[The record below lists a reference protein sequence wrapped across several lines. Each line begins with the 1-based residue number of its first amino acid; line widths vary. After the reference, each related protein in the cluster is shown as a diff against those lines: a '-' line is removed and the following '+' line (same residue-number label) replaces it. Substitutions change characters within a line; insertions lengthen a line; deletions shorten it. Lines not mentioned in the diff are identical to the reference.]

1 MSTIEELEEFDKL
14 KTKVLKYIM
23 YKKRTEQEIKRKF
36 SNLDNQ
42 EMLENVIKN
51 LKEIGYINDINYIE
65 RAVAEF
71 INLNNLSIKELKY
84 KLISKGIK
92 TNDMENYFDNHI
104 EELEDYEINSAKNII
119 LKKQHNMEEQ
129 QLIQYLLKKGYKM
142 EAIKEAINFI
152 IQEQE

>member
-1 MSTIEELEEFDKL
+1 MPTLEELEEFDKL

-36 SNLDNQ
+36 LNLDNQ
-42 EMLENVIKN
+42 EMLENVIEN
-51 LKEIGYINDINYIE
+51 LKEIGYINDESYIE

-71 INLNNLSIKELKY
+71 MNLNNLSIKELKY
-84 KLISKGIK
+84 KLMSKGIK
-92 TNDMENYFDNHI
+92 TNDMENYFDSHI

-119 LKKQHNMEEQ
+119 IKKQHNMEEQ

-142 EAIKEAINFI
+142 ESIKEAINYI
-152 IQEQE
+152 TQE